1 MIIRRWTIHPILVI
15 ESSDTRRTS
24 SSLLDAWYGWFM
36 CAAAFCRSCSCLQ
49 LGRRRRRKPYPPCM
63 VWVAR
68 LYIYARK
75 TLVWRNLFWMSTQAA
90 CFCCF
95 CCSASGCWEDE
106 HCPMALSL
114 SLSPPSRC
122 ALICFAFFLGWRA
135 LGVWFYICC
144 IGYGWAR
151 WWHSHHVILF
161 LFYIIS
167 FKLVLITNM
176 KKVPQSAITF

>member
-1 MIIRRWTIHPILVI
+1 MNNSPNLGDWIQRHQEDQLVI
-15 ESSDTRRTS
+15 AR
-24 SSLLDAWYGWFM
+24 
-36 CAAAFCRSCSCLQ
+36 CLVW
-49 LGRRRRRKPYPPCM
+49 LVHVRRRLLPQLLLPAAWKKKKKTLPTMHGLSRSTIYI
-63 VWVAR
+63 
-68 LYIYARK
+68 YIYARK

-90 CFCCF
+90 CFCC
-95 CCSASGCWEDE
+95 SASGCWEDE

-114 SLSPPSRC
+114 SFSPSRC